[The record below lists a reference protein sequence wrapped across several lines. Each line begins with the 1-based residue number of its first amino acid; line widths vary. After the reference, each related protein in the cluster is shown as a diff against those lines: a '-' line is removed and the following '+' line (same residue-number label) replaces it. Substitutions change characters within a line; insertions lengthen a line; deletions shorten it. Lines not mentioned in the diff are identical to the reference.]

1 MLRFTATVKKR
12 EVVVSGVDLPDGAQV
27 DVTIDPSVIDDVDPE
42 WDAEL
47 EALIEADCKQSER
60 EFRRGEYYRGEDFM
74 RWLRGGPRPVLVR
87 DQPGWTASA
96 QRRREKL
103 VAAAREAKPAPSRSR
118 KRAGVARPPATPRKR
133 SAKR

>member
-12 EVVVSGVDLPDGAQV
+12 AVVVSGVDLPDGAQV
-27 DVTIDPSVIDDVDPE
+27 DVTIDPSVPDDIDLEWTPE
-42 WDAEL
+42 M
-47 EALIEADCKQSER
+47 EAQAEADYKQSQR
-60 EFRRGEYYRGEDFM
+60 EFRRGEYYRGEDFT

-118 KRAGVARPPATPRKR
+118 KRPGVARPAATPRKR
-133 SAKR
+133 ATKR